1 MHDFFVALSDTL
13 IQGLPF
19 MMTDASIEQTR
30 RVKFEVFINK
40 AKEQNI
46 LILKKDK
53 PCDVKSSFWSSKKTY
68 IADDSNI
75 NDAYLELYN
84 HLVKREIIYEKPGI
98 KSLINGNKIYNVNL
112 ELIETNNLKDTIDK
126 DLPNLLKC
134 YDINYDSLSKFI
146 KSYTHKILGGK
157 KTNKGYKNKRRTR
170 KRL

>member
-1 MHDFFVALSDTL
+1 MHEFFVALSDTL

-19 MMTDASIEQTR
+19 MMADASIEQTR
-30 RVKFEVFINK
+30 KVKFEVFIKK

-46 LILKKDK
+46 LTLKDK

-75 NDAYLELYN
+75 NDAYIELYN
-84 HLVKREIIYEKPGI
+84 HLIKRGIIYDKPGL
-98 KSLINGNKIYNVNL
+98 KSLINGNKIYNVNTV
-112 ELIETNNLKDTIDK
+112 LIEVEKLSDEINK

-134 YDINYDSLSKFI
+134 FDINYKSLSDFI
-146 KSYTHKILGGK
+146 KSYRHNILGGK
-157 KTNKGYKNKRRTR
+157 KTNKLYKNKRKTR